1 MFRKMSLSL
10 TILGLLALTATA
22 FAGDPGIPGCYVD
35 APASINEGESFT
47 ATVTCNDV
55 SDNVFGFEFGT
66 TFSSAQAT
74 AAATDYTP
82 GNFVNG
88 HSVIIGQNSRSALYA
103 VSRQGTDTSTGDF
116 TLGSFGAVSNKGLLA
131 DSSATVSIVPGSFKL
146 SDNFGAALTSW
157 LQASPNVTVTI
168 VDTPLALLSGNV
180 TVASDGTVGALANI
194 DLTVGA
200 TSFNDLSAASAALLA
215 INVGNLEYTAASDA
229 ALTVNVTADMD
240 SHLACTV
247 TAKPLIDGANA
258 AVTQIGTIT
267 LDAGDVISASGDN
280 EIDIDDATAMG
291 AAFGT
296 SSSAQTDINRDGV
309 VNIYDLVHVG
319 RNYNNVAAACTA

>member
-1 MFRKMSLSL
+1 MFRKISLSL
-10 TILGLLALTATA
+10 TIFALLALALTVSA
-22 FAGDPGIPGCYVD
+22 DPALPGCYVD
-35 APASINEGESFT
+35 APASINEGDSFT

-55 SDNVFGFEFGT
+55 TDNVFGFEFGT
-66 TFSSAQAT
+66 SFSSAQAT

-82 GNFVNG
+82 GNFVTG
-88 HSVIIGQNSRSALYA
+88 HSVIVGQNSRSTLYA
-103 VSRQGTDTSTGDF
+103 VSRQGVDTSTGDF
-116 TLGSFGAVSNKGLLA
+116 TLGSFGATSNKGLTA
-131 DSSATVSIVPGSFKL
+131 DSSATISIVGGSFKL

-157 LQASPNVTVTI
+157 LQASPNITVTI

-180 TVASDGTVGALANI
+180 TVASDGTVGALANV

-229 ALTVNVTADMD
+229 ALAVNVIADMG
-240 SHLACTV
+240 SHLACTLTSFALV
-247 TAKPLIDGANA
+247 DGANVA
-258 AVTQIGTIT
+258 ATKIGTIT
-267 LDAGDVISASGDN
+267 LDAGDVVTASDN

-296 SSSAQTDINRDGV
+296 TTAAETDVNRDGV
-309 VNIYDLVHVG
+309 VNIFDLVHVG
-319 RNYNNVAAACTA
+319 RNYTHVASACTV